1 MVGVAT
7 PLFPFYAEYAPVF
20 GADPPVWPG
29 GQEGICNGTPG
40 ASDKKGDDMT
50 APTAGLL
57 RPPRRKGMMGA
68 QTVLPMVAAI
78 ERSLGPAVVAQL
90 LDEARFTRLPEH
102 GEHVRER
109 QVAILHQAL
118 RRQYPEQAESI
129 QREAARDA
137 VEWIMQN
144 RIPARARLLLSGMP
158 WAMAVWMLGRHAA
171 QNAWAFGG
179 SGRFELLSTSE
190 FQLRDNPLI
199 RGEHSM
205 HPVCAWHE
213 ELFQQTFRRMAHS
226 RLRCTEASCMAA
238 GADACRF
245 RLVMEPVRAGP

>member
-20 GADPPVWPG
+20 EAVPQVWPG
-29 GQEGICNGTPG
+29 GQERICNGTPL
-40 ASDKKGDDMT
+40 ASDIQGDKMI

-57 RPPRRKGMMGA
+57 RPPRRRGMMGA

-78 ERSLGPAVVAQL
+78 ERRLGAAVVAQL

-109 QVAILHQAL
+109 QVAVLHQAL
-118 RRQYPEQAESI
+118 RRQYPDQAESI

-137 VEWIMQN
+137 VEWIMHN
-144 RIPARARLLLSGMP
+144 RIPARARLLMSGMP
-158 WAMAVWMLGRHAA
+158 WGMAVWMLGRHAA
-171 QNAWAFGG
+171 QNSWAFGG

-190 FQLRDNPLI
+190 FQLTDNPLI
-199 RGEHSM
+199 RGEHST
-205 HPVCAWHE
+205 HPICVWHE

-226 RLRCTEASCMAA
+226 RLRCTETSCMAA

-245 RLVMEPVRAGP
+245 HLVMEPDRAGS

>member
-20 GADPPVWPG
+20 GADPQVWPG
-29 GQEGICNGTPG
+29 GQERICNGTPG

-90 LDEARFTRLPEH
+90 LDEARFARLAEH

-190 FQLRDNPLI
+190 FQLTDNPLI
-199 RGEHSM
+199 RGEHST
-205 HPVCAWHE
+205 HAICAWHE

-245 RLVMEPVRAGP
+245 RLVMEPVRAGA